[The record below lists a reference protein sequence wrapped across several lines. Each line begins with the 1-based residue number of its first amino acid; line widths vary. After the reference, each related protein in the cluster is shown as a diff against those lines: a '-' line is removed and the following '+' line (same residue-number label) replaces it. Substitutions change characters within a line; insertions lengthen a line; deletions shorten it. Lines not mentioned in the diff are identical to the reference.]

1 MDHGGSKQQK
11 RLLVQETAAKL
22 RDRVLA
28 SEPDAQIGSL
38 TEIAQDFGVG
48 IVTVQQAARILEHEG
63 LLAVRRGPGGGY
75 YGKRPDAGAL
85 QRALAAYLR
94 VHGLGYRDGL
104 EMSLLLDC
112 EIIPAAARC
121 RDEALRRT
129 MAALLIH
136 VETCDTVENRAALE
150 TKLRTLLHQ
159 MASHP
164 LAEFLL
170 RVTASFYHAEPASDT
185 HDPVFTTPEAVTIWK
200 TGKRRMMQAI
210 ADGDEERAQFE
221 AERYR
226 KQVLRL
232 LRGDAAASAD

>member
-1 MDHGGSKQQK
+1 MKEGGRGKQQK
-11 RLLVQETAAKL
+11 RLLVQETAARL

-28 SEPDAQIGSL
+28 VEPDTQIGSL
-38 TEIAQDFGVG
+38 PEIAQALGVG

-63 LLAVRRGPGGGY
+63 LLTVRRGPGGGY
-75 YGKRPDAGAL
+75 YGKRPDAEAL
-85 QRALAAYLR
+85 QRSLAAYLR

-121 RDEALRRT
+121 RDATLRDA
-129 MAALLIH
+129 MSGLLAGVDDCDG
-136 VETCDTVENRAALE
+136 VEHRAALE
-150 TKLRTLLHQ
+150 TKLRNLLHR
-159 MASHP
+159 MAAHP

-170 RVTASFYHAEPASDT
+170 RVTASFYRAEPASDT
-185 HDPVFTTPEAVTIWK
+185 HDPVFATPEAVAIWK

-226 KQVLRL
+226 KQVLAL
-232 LRGDAAASAD
+232 LRS